1 MKRDKHFDDFEVTH
15 EDDRSVLQMVVIQF
29 AQDLS
34 LRFEMTDY
42 LACHFERIARNLS
55 SLYSAIHSNRT
66 TSLQILTLSDSVK
79 KYKGPS
85 TMLRANGKSCRRNLS
100 TPDPSAAPG

>member
-1 MKRDKHFDDFEVTH
+1 M
-15 EDDRSVLQMVVIQF
+15 IQF

-66 TSLQILTLSDSVK
+66 TTEVGFFVDVA
-79 KYKGPS
+79 S
-85 TMLRANGKSCRRNLS
+85 TI
-100 TPDPSAAPG
+100 

>member
-1 MKRDKHFDDFEVTH
+1 MKRDRHFDNFEVPH
-15 EDDRSVLQMVVIQF
+15 EDGGSVLQMVVVQF

-55 SLYSAIHSNRT
+55 SLYGAIHSNRT
-66 TSLQILTLSDSVK
+66 TTLPILTLLAQCEKV
-79 KYKGPS
+79 
-85 TMLRANGKSCRRNLS
+85 
-100 TPDPSAAPG
+100 

>member
-1 MKRDKHFDDFEVTH
+1 
-15 EDDRSVLQMVVIQF
+15 VIQF

-55 SLYSAIHSNRT
+55 SLYGAIHSN
-66 TSLQILTLSDSVK
+66 
-79 KYKGPS
+79 PHHHHHP
-85 TMLRANGKSCRRNLS
+85 
-100 TPDPSAAPG
+100 PDPHVVRQCEKSIRALRQCSGQTAKYLISVCLPSVRGEPRRVVVDATN

>member
-1 MKRDKHFDDFEVTH
+1 
-15 EDDRSVLQMVVIQF
+15 VIQF

-55 SLYSAIHSNRT
+55 LLYSAIHSNCIT
-66 TSLQILTLSDSVK
+66 TPGAPIFARAGKKGKLQVL
-79 KYKGPS
+79 
-85 TMLRANGKSCRRNLS
+85 
-100 TPDPSAAPG
+100 

>member
-1 MKRDKHFDDFEVTH
+1 VG
-15 EDDRSVLQMVVIQF
+15 VVIQF

-42 LACHFERIARNLS
+42 LACHFERIARNLF

-66 TSLQILTLSDSVK
+66 TTEVGFFVD
-79 KYKGPS
+79 
-85 TMLRANGKSCRRNLS
+85 
-100 TPDPSAAPG
+100 AASII

>member
-1 MKRDKHFDDFEVTH
+1 
-15 EDDRSVLQMVVIQF
+15 VIQF

-55 SLYSAIHSNRT
+55 SLYGAIHSNCT
-66 TSLQILTLSDSVK
+66 TTHAFHHLTRLQ
-79 KYKGPS
+79 S
-85 TMLRANGKSCRRNLS
+85 TEDAQAMNLS
-100 TPDPSAAPG
+100 SRGGITKSHMQRTN

>member
-1 MKRDKHFDDFEVTH
+1 MLVKRRRMQESSGCYPNP
-15 EDDRSVLQMVVIQF
+15 RRVVIQF

-55 SLYSAIHSNRT
+55 SLQRDPFKLHHHPASVNTAIHDRNFM
-66 TSLQILTLSDSVK
+66 
-79 KYKGPS
+79 KGS
-85 TMLRANGKSCRRNLS
+85 ALNL
-100 TPDPSAAPG
+100 

>member
-1 MKRDKHFDDFEVTH
+1 
-15 EDDRSVLQMVVIQF
+15 L

-66 TSLQILTLSDSVK
+66 TTLLSLEYRCQ
-79 KYKGPS
+79 
-85 TMLRANGKSCRRNLS
+85 
-100 TPDPSAAPG
+100 

>member
-1 MKRDKHFDDFEVTH
+1 VRYFAVNRFFERNCLSRELVDITTLS
-15 EDDRSVLQMVVIQF
+15 RVVIQF

-55 SLYSAIHSNRT
+55 LLYNVIHSNCT
-66 TSLQILTLSDSVK
+66 TTAETRDSEPPV
-79 KYKGPS
+79 
-85 TMLRANGKSCRRNLS
+85 
-100 TPDPSAAPG
+100 AAVDRHS

>member
-1 MKRDKHFDDFEVTH
+1 MWSGT
-15 EDDRSVLQMVVIQF
+15 QVVIQF

-55 SLYSAIHSNRT
+55 SLYNAIHSNCT
-66 TSLQILTLSDSVK
+66 T
-79 KYKGPS
+79 
-85 TMLRANGKSCRRNLS
+85 
-100 TPDPSAAPG
+100 TPAQV